1 MAVVTAVAALVR
13 LVVGHRIGY
22 GRKQETFLLVTS
34 FRLAHEAALGAKMDE
49 GVRYEL
55 IADATV
61 VGFPVFNGKDRSQL
75 RLRADLNV
83 IDHYVVLVAFS
94 APLLPVIARA
104 LRPKLTV
111 SHLTDCL
118 QANVVTNVCTCSP
131 SVNRA
136 HLRCCT
142 DQSVDRRTPYLRT
155 S

>member
-1 MAVVTAVAALVR
+1 MQVYLVLPRAAAVAW
-13 LVVGHRIGY
+13 
-22 GRKQETFLLVTS
+22 GRGSVSLTQ
-34 FRLAHEAALGAKMDE
+34 AAASQSDSELKLELSASD
-49 GVRYEL
+49 GV
-55 IADATV
+55 
-61 VGFPVFNGKDRSQL
+61 
-75 RLRADLNV
+75 RADLNV